1 MLPTRTQTSFPPYG
15 RAMRVPV
22 VSARINAEQPSQQRL
37 AALAQTDLSTA
48 VRSDHR
54 QVTVTLVALATMWVV
69 TLAVDARAQG
79 SPSAGRETIA
89 AIGVDGYGG
98 AIAEAAQ
105 RFELPAQ
112 WIRVVMQ
119 AESAGVASATS
130 PVGAM
135 GLMQVMPD
143 TYAAMQRRY
152 GLGSNPYDP
161 RDNVLAGAAFI
172 RELFD
177 RYGAPGFVAAY
188 NAGPAR
194 YERYLREG
202 RPLPAETVALV
213 AALTPTI
220 GGTLPESQA
229 PASFDTAPSPE
240 EAPIFVGRG
249 ASASTDNPGPASDP
263 SDANGPTLFAAR
275 RLADRQSARGMD
287 DERQSTGSSPTG
299 RSVAAGREAPTPDA
313 RLFVAG
319 AGQRERP

>member
-1 MLPTRTQTSFPPYG
+1 MPPTRIRTSSPPYG
-15 RAMRVPV
+15 LAKRLPFD
-22 VSARINAEQPSQQRL
+22 SHRINADQPSQQRIVASFPTDASSMVGSTHRR
-37 AALAQTDLSTA
+37 AALP
-48 VRSDHR
+48 
-54 QVTVTLVALATMWVV
+54 LVGLAIVWVA

-79 SPSAGRETIA
+79 SPSAGRETIVA
-89 AIGVDGYGG
+89 LGVDGYGG

-105 RFELPAQ
+105 RFGLPAQ

-130 PVGAM
+130 PAGAM

-143 TYAAMQRRY
+143 TYAAMQHRY

-161 RDNVLAGAAFI
+161 RDNILAGAAFI

-194 YERYLREG
+194 YERYLRDG

-213 AALTPTI
+213 AALMPTI
-220 GGTLPESQA
+220 GGTLPESQGIA
-229 PASFDTAPSPE
+229 PFDAAPSPE
-240 EAPIFVGRG
+240 EAPIFVARG
-249 ASASTDNPGPASDP
+249 ANAPTDNPGPAGDP
-263 SDANGPTLFAAR
+263 SDADGPTLFAAR
-275 RLADRQSARGMD
+275 RLADRRPARLAAD
-287 DERQSTGSSPTG
+287 DIQSTGSSPTG
-299 RSVAAGREAPTPDA
+299 RSVAAGREVPTPDA